1 MGGFGAP
8 FVLILLPGV
17 IWASLAYVHG
27 SASLMAG
34 ELKHLR
40 GSRDL
45 REKSWGTYRSYYN
58 GDGELVSIRAKL
70 LKRLVNVTGSNR

>member
-34 ELKHLR
+34 ELKHSAR
-40 GSRDL
+40 
-45 REKSWGTYRSYYN
+45 KPRSPRKVMGY
-58 GDGELVSIRAKL
+58 LQKL
-70 LKRLVNVTGSNR
+70 LQWGW